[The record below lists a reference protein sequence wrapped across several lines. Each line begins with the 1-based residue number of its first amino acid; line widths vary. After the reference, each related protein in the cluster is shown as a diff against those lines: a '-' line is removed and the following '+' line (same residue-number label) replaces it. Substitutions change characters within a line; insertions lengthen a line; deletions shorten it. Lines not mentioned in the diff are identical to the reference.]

1 MVCSFQRYSPTPRWT
16 ICWATMALHWKRLTR
31 QTGNDNAVGLTLMT
45 KSKNCI
51 EPRKMTSHHMTP
63 HPSFFLFYALLRDN
77 SWLSSWGNH
86 SHLTI
91 QAGARFPSIECWSDI
106 SRHTKSCH
114 LKHLLSS
121 LFLVQLFAIMIVRR
135 QHLVGN
141 HFLPN
146 GNVLPKCLVVVV
158 DSGIKG
164 PKSRLDTP
172 GFAKTAGFRSD
183 LGTAT
188 TTLWGFV
195 WKRCG
200 WKNKQRNEGRD
211 VLNWKTSE

>member
-1 MVCSFQRYSPTPRWT
+1 MSHLLSTIKIHKIQQDTSSVEWDWFLQSWLILSTNAGEIAVRNCAEFAWYAVSSAIPPTPRWT

-45 KSKNCI
+45 KSKNSI
-51 EPRKMTSHHMTP
+51 DPRKMTSHHMTP

-91 QAGARFPSIECWSDI
+91 QVGARFPSIECWSDI

-121 LFLVQLFAIMIVRR
+121 LFLVQF
-135 QHLVGN
+135 
-141 HFLPN
+141 FL
-146 GNVLPKCLVVVV
+146 
-158 DSGIKG
+158 
-164 PKSRLDTP
+164 
-172 GFAKTAGFRSD
+172 RS
-183 LGTAT
+183 
-188 TTLWGFV
+188 W
-195 WKRCG
+195 
-200 WKNKQRNEGRD
+200 
-211 VLNWKTSE
+211 